1 MNTFV
6 YVIDFPAVVA
16 ADDCVLHSEAVQ
28 VCYGGLLSLGLQIVG
43 HDEAAVFHQLGDIGG
58 LSTRCSGHVQY
69 LLPRQRS
76 ERHHYVKYA
85 DINLIERAITVLN
98 QDSKKPLTAAC
109 RSLRGIQEWLRWEQW
124 TRSL

>member
-1 MNTFV
+1 MKTFV
-6 YVIDFPAVVA
+6 YVIYLPAVVA
-16 ADDCVLHSEAVQ
+16 ANHCVLHSEAVQ

-98 QDSKKPLTAAC
+98 QDSKKQLIAAC
-109 RSLRGIQEWLRWEQW
+109 KSLRDIQEWLR
-124 TRSL
+124 